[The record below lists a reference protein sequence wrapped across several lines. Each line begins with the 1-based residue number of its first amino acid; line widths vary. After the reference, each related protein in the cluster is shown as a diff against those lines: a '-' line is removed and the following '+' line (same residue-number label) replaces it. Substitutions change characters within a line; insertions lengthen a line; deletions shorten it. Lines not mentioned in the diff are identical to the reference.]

1 MSDIDTIQKI
11 DVKVFA
17 TKGEDIDPY
26 EFVPVLQR
34 WIQEHTIP
42 GTLID
47 VADYSHMHEGPGII
61 LVGHQYNV
69 SVDYTSGKMG
79 LLFRYKRPAENTF
92 AERVQSAARQA
103 ARVQR
108 LEPTMAS
115 IAGPKR
121 LRACQQV
128 RAQAAPSARSRVPGR
143 CRRVSA
149 LALAIRSSQPAV
161 QRRKVLSYSNSGH
174 ARPT

>member
-1 MSDIDTIQKI
+1 MCCPELRPPNQSKDGSHDHDGTFLLSKAKGQRFAMTIDRTPCEPDQSI
-11 DVKVFA
+11 
-17 TKGEDIDPY
+17 
-26 EFVPVLQR
+26 PVANR
-34 WIQEHTIP
+34 R
-42 GTLID
+42 
-47 VADYSHMHEGPGII
+47 A
-61 LVGHQYNV
+61 
-69 SVDYTSGKMG
+69 
-79 LLFRYKRPAENTF
+79 A
-92 AERVQSAARQA
+92 QSAARQA

-161 QRRKVLSYSNSGH
+161 QRRKVLSYWNSGH